1 MQITVTLYGR
11 LKADAGTRQLAL
23 DVADDATIQTVVD
36 ALIVRYPALAAQL
49 DTVAYT
55 IGATLV
61 DPDTAVQTG
70 DEVGLLPPVS
80 GGSGL
85 THPPSQ
91 S

>member
-11 LKADAGTRQLAL
+11 LKADAGTRQITL
-23 DVADDATIQTVVD
+23 DVPDQATLQTVVD
-36 ALIVRYPALAAQL
+36 TLVARYPALAAQL

-61 DPDTAVQTG
+61 HPDAPLQAG

-80 GGSGL
+80 GGSG
-85 THPPSQ
+85 HISPSQ